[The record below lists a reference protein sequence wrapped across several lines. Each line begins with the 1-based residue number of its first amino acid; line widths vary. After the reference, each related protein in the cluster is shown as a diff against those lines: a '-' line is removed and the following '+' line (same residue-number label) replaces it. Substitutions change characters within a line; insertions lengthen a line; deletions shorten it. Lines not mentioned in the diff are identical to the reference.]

1 MSILCTSDT
10 HFSNHPRD
18 AYRFNLLPWIQT
30 QVIEKE
36 ISQVILAGDITDSK
50 DAHPAGLVNKLVEQL
65 VELSNHCDV
74 FLLAGN
80 HDFVDPTCPFFRFIE
95 SFQKTIYFISTPSS
109 FYLNV
114 SNKSIN
120 CLFLPSTKNW
130 REDWASFNFDK
141 YDLIFCHQTFD
152 GCITENGTRLA
163 GVPPNIFGQ
172 TRFLSGDIH
181 VPQKIGK
188 YGEYIGAPYLC
199 RFGDS
204 FRPRVVWLDNNLKSH
219 DLKFPCLSKHVLVI
233 TEIAELDSEAQKLG
247 INPGDQVKVRVRLP
261 RSQYPSWNQ
270 IKAEI
275 KDKAQAYGWELFGP
289 ELLPL
294 DTKNPTLQIT
304 AYKSSEE
311 ILAEY
316 IKAKKLSQRQ
326 AEIGL
331 SLLRNP

>member
-1 MSILCTSDT
+1 MSLLCTADIHLT
-10 HFSNHPRD
+10 NNPRD
-18 AYRFNLLPWIQT
+18 QARWKLLPWITT

-36 ISQVILAGDITDSK
+36 ISQVVIGGDITDSK
-50 DAHPAGLVNKLVEQL
+50 DHHPAGLVNRLIEQL

-74 FLLAGN
+74 FLIAGN
-80 HDFVDPTCPFFRFIE
+80 HDFIDPNCPFFKFIE

-109 FYLNV
+109 FFLNTGK
-114 SNKSIN
+114 KSIH

-130 REDWASFNFDK
+130 RDDWDGFNFDK

-152 GCITENGTRLA
+152 GSVTENGTRLT
-163 GVPPNIFGQ
+163 GVPPNVFGK
-172 TRFLSGDIH
+172 TKFWSGDIH
-181 VPQKIGK
+181 VQQKIGK
-188 YGEYIGAPYLC
+188 FGEYIGAPYHC

-204 FRPRVVWLDNNLKSH
+204 FTPRVVWLDSNLNPH
-219 DLKFPCLSKHVLVI
+219 DLWFPTISKFVLVI
-233 TEIAELDSEAQKLG
+233 TSLDELELEAQKLG
-247 INPGDQVKVRVRLP
+247 IKQGDQVKVRVRLP
-261 RSQYPSWNQ
+261 RSQYSSWNQ
-270 IKAEI
+270 IKSEI
-275 KDKAQAYGWELFGP
+275 KVRTQTYGWELFGP

-294 DTKNPTLQIT
+294 DIKNPSVQVT

-331 SLLRNP
+331 SLLRD